1 MVNIF
6 TREITDDL
14 ASLVKQLDAKVAAN
28 KKAQM
33 SGFIVLLTEDPD
45 ADEAK
50 LEAFA
55 KKHGIKNLPLT
66 VYDGIAGPPKYN
78 IAEKAGLTVMMWQ
91 GRGKNVKF
99 NFASES
105 TKITE
110 KQAKAIV
117 DGTAKILP
125 SDS

>member
-14 ASLVKQLDAKVAAN
+14 ASLVKKLDAAVGAN
-28 KKAQM
+28 KKANM
-33 SGFIVLLTEDPD
+33 GGFVVLLTEDPD

-66 VYDGIAGPPKYN
+66 VYDGQAGPPKYN

-110 KQAKAIV
+110 KQVDAIV
-117 DGTAKILP
+117 EGTAKILP